1 LRLFTAVYPTDEVA
15 DHLAACVAGLRVS
28 RAAAEGVNTR
38 LAPRSNWHVTLA
50 FLGEVP
56 DDRLPDVEAALSK
69 AASQPAPFEIKV
81 AGGGRFGRGRFTILW
96 AALGGDLPS
105 LTGLSR
111 SVRRELSRARLPFDR
126 KPFRPHLT
134 IARPGDRIDRDQ
146 VAADRVALDAYDCP
160 LWRVAEVVLMRSHPG
175 PNPTY
180 DRLGAWKL

>member
-1 LRLFTAVYPTDEVA
+1 MRLFIAVYPTDEAA
-15 DHLAACVAGLRVS
+15 DHLAAYVQELHVS

-56 DDRLPDVEAALSK
+56 DERLPDVETALARVAA
-69 AASQPAPFEIKV
+69 APFTVKV

-96 AALGGDLPS
+96 AALGGDVPA
-105 LTGLSR
+105 LTRLSR
-111 SVRRELSRARLPFDR
+111 AVRRELSRAKLPFDR

-134 IARPGDRIDRDQ
+134 IARPGDRIDREQ
-146 VAADRVALDAYDCP
+146 VAADRAALNAYEGP

-175 PNPTY
+175 PHPTY
-180 DRLGAWKL
+180 DKLGAWAL

>member
-1 LRLFTAVYPTDEVA
+1 MRLFTAVYPTDEVA
-15 DHLAACVAGLRVS
+15 DHLASCVAGLHVS
-28 RAAAEGVNTR
+28 HAAADGVNTR

-56 DDRLPDVEAALSK
+56 DERLPGVEAALARV
-69 AASQPAPFEIKV
+69 AASPFEVKV

-96 AALGGDLPS
+96 AALGGDLAA

-111 SVRRELSRARLPFDR
+111 SVRRELSRAKLPFDR

-134 IARPGDRIDRDQ
+134 IARPGDRIGRDE
-146 VAADRVALDAYDCP
+146 VAADRAALDAYEGP
-160 LWRVAEVVLMRSHPG
+160 LWRVTEVVLMRSHPG

-180 DRLGAWKL
+180 DRLGAWPL